1 MADQDSQGNQGTPD
15 NQDNLADQVNEAFA
29 EAGIDADS
37 VDQQG
42 EGAVAGAQDADAA
55 ATSEP
60 ADADAD
66 ANPLEAELAERT
78 EDLQRITAEYANF
91 RRRVDRDRQSDREYA
106 KIKVVQELLPLADDL
121 DRAEQHGDL
130 ADGTPL
136 KVFADKFRTTLTS
149 LSVESFGEAGEEFD
163 PVVHEAVQDL
173 SSGDEKSVDAVLR
186 KGYRLGERVVRTA
199 MVVIGDAA
207 EQ

>member
-1 MADQDSQGNQGTPD
+1 MADQDSQGNPGTPD

-29 EAGIDADS
+29 EAGFDGVNDDA
-37 VDQQG
+37 VDQQVEG
-42 EGAVAGAQDADAA
+42 EGATAEADASGE
-55 ATSEP
+55 AT
-60 ADADAD
+60 D

-130 ADGTPL
+130 EDGTPL
-136 KVFADKFRTTLTS
+136 KVFADKFRSTLTS
-149 LSVESFGEAGEEFD
+149 LSLESFGEAGEEFD

-199 MVVIGDAA
+199 MVVIGDATK
-207 EQ
+207 